1 MLEKYI
7 SKIKLNNLEDKGNFA
22 ITIGIFD
29 GIHKGHQYILKELR
43 RTAYENSL
51 NSAVISFENN
61 FPKKL
66 KNLSGLLLTQKEKE
80 EFLSYLGIDYLLLV
94 KFLPEVRSLSSKD
107 FIKELINI
115 IPFKYICVGENF
127 RFGYKKKGDINTLKE
142 LSSSYGFNV
151 KILPLFMDSKEVLS
165 STLIRNLLA
174 EGKIEKAKEKLGYSY
189 FIEGKVVE
197 GEKLGRKIGFPTANI
212 EIPKDKLLPSNGI
225 YKGKI
230 IIDNKFYSSAIYIG
244 TKPTFDHHEKK
255 IEVHILDYQG
265 ELLGKEVEI
274 ILEEFIR
281 EERKF
286 PSIEA
291 LVNQISKDIEYI
303 KTKKEENIHVITID
317 GPAGSGKTTIAK
329 LLAKSLDFNY
339 LDSGALYR
347 SVGWLAKEKNIN
359 AEEEILV
366 LIKNNPFSWHW
377 NGDKFKIFYKEKDIS
392 EIIRTNEIGNEAS
405 KVGTMPKIREILTQ
419 WQKDYFYNTNK
430 GLILEGRDSGTVV
443 FPSATLKVYL
453 SANLRVRAERKAKEL
468 KEDFGKVLNSIK
480 ERDLRD
486 SKRIYAPL
494 RIPEDAFIIDTSNL
508 NPEEVVSKI
517 ISLFLKVK

>member
-7 SKIKLNNLEDKGNFA
+7 SKIKLNNLEEKNDFA
-22 ITIGIFD
+22 ITIGVFD
-29 GIHKGHQYILKELR
+29 GLHKGHQFILRELR
-43 RTAYENSL
+43 KIAYENNL
-51 NSAVISFENN
+51 NSAVISFEEN
-61 FPKKL
+61 FSKKL
-66 KNLSGLLLTQKEKE
+66 KNLSGLLLTPKEKE
-80 EFLSYLGIDYLLLV
+80 ELLSLLGIDYLFLIR
-94 KFLPEVRSLSSKD
+94 FLPDVRNLVPEE

-115 IPFKYICVGENF
+115 IPVKYICVGENF

-151 KILPLFMDSKEVLS
+151 KIFPLFMDSKEVLS
-165 STLIRNLLA
+165 STLIRTLL
-174 EGKIEKAKEKLGYSY
+174 EERKVEKAREKLGYFY
-189 FIEGKVVE
+189 FIKGKVIE
-197 GEKLGRKIGFPTANI
+197 GEKLGKKLGFPTANI
-212 EIPKDKLLPSNGI
+212 EIPKDKLLPANGI

-230 IIDNKFYSSAIYIG
+230 IIGSKFYPSAIYIG
-244 TKPTFDHHEKK
+244 TKPTFNHHEKK
-255 IEVHILDYQG
+255 VEVHILDYQG
-265 ELLGKEVEI
+265 ELLGEEVEI
-274 ILEEFIR
+274 IFEEFIR

-291 LVNQISKDIEYI
+291 LVSQISKDIEYI
-303 KTKKEENIHVITID
+303 KTKKEEHIHVITID

-329 LLAKSLDFNY
+329 LLAKALDFNY

-359 AEEEILV
+359 TEEEILI
-366 LIKNNPFSWHW
+366 LIKDNPFSWYW
-377 NGDKFKIFYKEKDIS
+377 DGDKFRIFYKENDIS

-430 GLILEGRDSGTVV
+430 GLILEGRDSGTIV

-453 SANLRVRAERKAKEL
+453 SANLRVRAGRRAQEL
-468 KEDFGKVLNSIK
+468 KEDFEKVLNSIK

-494 RIPEDAFIIDTSNL
+494 KIPEDAFIIDTSNL
-508 NPEEVVSKI
+508 TPEEVVSKI